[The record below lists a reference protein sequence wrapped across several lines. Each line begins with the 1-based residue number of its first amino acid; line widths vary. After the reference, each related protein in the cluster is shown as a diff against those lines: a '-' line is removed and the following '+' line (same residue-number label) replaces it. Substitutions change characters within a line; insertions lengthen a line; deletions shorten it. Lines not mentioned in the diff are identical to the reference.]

1 MTQGSESGAA
11 HALEIGTLVILRCC
25 AHGLGQMI
33 CTTCARQHCSKV
45 EGSRV
50 LRVPLFCKY
59 PYSRPPA
66 LSQTGDESYHPR
78 AAVHAIEKATGTMP
92 VRRRRKT
99 LCAGYPRCAP
109 TMLHAPAAESECRT
123 CTIGLHSRA
132 DERPRDAADSMPTR
146 DCTACAACAW
156 LGLAWPGLAW
166 LGLAWL
172 GRTLSHGAAD
182 PAMRVADAWSASRH
196 SMDLPRFV
204 RGTLRAVGL

>member
-66 LSQTGDESYHPR
+66 LSQTGGESTT
-78 AAVHAIEKATGTMP
+78 HAQRCMLLKRQQAP
-92 VRRRRKT
+92 
-99 LCAGYPRCAP
+99 CRCAAGAKHYAQVIHDVRP
-109 TMLHAPAAESECRT
+109 PCCTPLLQRASAA
-123 CTIGLHSRA
+123 RA
-132 DERPRDAADSMPTR
+132 QS
-146 DCTACAACAW
+146 DCTAEPTSAHAMQQTPCPRAIAPHAPH
-156 LGLAWPGLAW
+156 APGLAW

-172 GRTLSHGAAD
+172 GL
-182 PAMRVADAWSASRH
+182 AW
-196 SMDLPRFV
+196 L
-204 RGTLRAVGL
+204 GLAGP